1 MVVPLL
7 VEYSGVPIADTGRAM
22 HRDIGQKIDYSGP
35 LPPDSGDHWQ
45 NWVACGTYDIEV
57 NDEFVVHNMEHGQVI
72 ISYNLPDREE
82 AARLLQL
89 AEDLPDLDEWGI
101 LRPYP
106 RLGAGEVALTAWG
119 VREQFK
125 GVDEERV
132 RQFYESHRA
141 NRYSPETQA
150 VGPIPCSS
158 SIHMGG

>member
-1 MVVPLL
+1 MVPSLL
-7 VEYSGVPIADTGRAM
+7 LEYSGVPIADTGRAA

-35 LPPDSGDHWQ
+35 LPPDVGDHWES
-45 NWVACGTYDIEV
+45 WVACGTYGVEV

-82 AARLLQL
+82 VERLLQL
-89 AEDLPDLDEWGI
+89 AEDLPDLDLWGI
-101 LRPYP
+101 LRPYSKIDE
-106 RLGAGEVALTAWG
+106 GTVAMTAWG
-119 VREQFK
+119 FREHVQ
-125 GVDEERV
+125 GVDEEAI
-132 RQFYESHRA
+132 QAFYDDHRR